1 MNSDDLYEIYKN
13 NFIFENS
20 YGIDLRILLYYCNSN
35 MVKDCTKTTH
45 ILVLM
50 NYMIEMIK
58 WI

>member
-58 WI
+58 